1 MNATDV
7 AVLGKDLIKVQ
18 WKFGEEMKKGGVK
31 VKEDSER
38 QYIPNISAQ
47 PALGKLLCF
56 SGQKVIKTE
65 KEMMMRF

>member
-1 MNATDV
+1 M
-7 AVLGKDLIKVQ
+7 K
-18 WKFGEEMKKGGVK
+18 EERKKERKEGRAK
-31 VKEDSER
+31 AKEDSER

-47 PALGKLLCF
+47 PALGKLLRF